1 MSESLP
7 SISDRE
13 DAPVDRWQFLRDVLV
28 FQVKLALDAMRDVIL
43 VPVSIGAALLDL
55 VSSGKPMGQSFYRV
69 FALCKQTDIWIN
81 LFDTYGNPDESPEAA
96 STTVDSL
103 VAQVEA
109 LLVEQ
114 HDRGGLTATA
124 KVAIDRALDGIS
136 KRPRS

>member
-1 MSESLP
+1 MSESLSP
-7 SISDRE
+7 ISDRE
-13 DAPVDRWQFLRDVLV
+13 VTPVDRWQFFRDVLV

-55 VSSGKPMGQSFYRV
+55 VSSGKRTGQNFYRV
-69 FALCKQTDIWIN
+69 FAMGKRTDIWIN

-96 STTVDSL
+96 NTTVDSL
-103 VAQVEA
+103 VAQLEA

>member
-7 SISDRE
+7 PISDRE
-13 DAPVDRWQFLRDVLV
+13 ATPVDRWQFFRDVLV

-55 VSSGKPMGQSFYRV
+55 VSSGKRTGQSFYRV
-69 FALCKQTDIWIN
+69 FAMGKRTDIWIN
-81 LFDTYGNPDESPEAA
+81 LFDTYGNPGESPEAA
-96 STTVDSL
+96 NTSVDSL
-103 VAQVEA
+103 VAQLEA

-136 KRPRS
+136 KRPPG

>member
-7 SISDRE
+7 SSSDPE
-13 DAPVDRWQFLRDVLV
+13 ATPDDRWQFFRDVLV

-55 VSSGKPMGQSFYRV
+55 VSSGKRTGQSFYRV
-69 FALCKQTDIWIN
+69 FAMGKRTDIWIN

-96 STTVDSL
+96 NTTVDSL
-103 VAQVEA
+103 VAQLEA
-109 LLVEQ
+109 LVVDQ

>member
-7 SISDRE
+7 TLSDGE
-13 DAPVDRWQFLRDVLV
+13 ATPVDRWQFFRDVLV

-43 VPVSIGAALLDL
+43 VPISIGAALLDL
-55 VSSGKPMGQSFYRV
+55 VSSGKRTGQRFYRV
-69 FALCKQTDIWIN
+69 FAMGKRTDIWIN
-81 LFDTYGNPDESPEAA
+81 LFDTYGNSDESPEAA
-96 STTVDSL
+96 NTTVDSL
-103 VAQVEA
+103 VAQLEA

>member
-1 MSESLP
+1 MSDSLSP
-7 SISDRE
+7 ISE
-13 DAPVDRWQFLRDVLV
+13 GEATPVDRWQFFRDVLV
-28 FQVKLALDAMRDVIL
+28 FQVKLALDAMRDLIL

-55 VSSGKPMGQSFYRV
+55 VSSGKRTGRRFYRV
-69 FALCKQTDIWIN
+69 FAMGKRTDVWIN
-81 LFDTYGNPDESPEAA
+81 LFDTYGNPDDTPESS

-103 VAQVEA
+103 VAQFEA

-136 KRPRS
+136 KRPPS